1 MIGVFGGSF
10 DPIHFGHI
18 NPLVDLSKQFNL
30 SEIKL
35 IPTYRS
41 AVGKTFHAD
50 FKHRLNMVSIIASSE
65 TNNFRV
71 EDLEI
76 RKNVDAVKYLADA
89 CQKIDAHL
97 IHISTDFIFDGKNGP
112 YREEDDRAIRVR
124 WFKYQGPGNIMFTP
138 DWSSW
143 KEESIGWIEAS
154 SWMESEFAYGEQKT
168 EAVFSAP
175 GEYVVQ
181 VQAYNDVGRSAYET
195 QDFEFWCCWTNAF
208 VLINVRD

>member
-18 NPLVDLSKQFNL
+18 NPLSDLSKQFNL

-76 RKNVDAVKYLADA
+76 RKKG
-89 CQKIDAHL
+89 
-97 IHISTDFIFDGKNGP
+97 ISYT
-112 YREEDDRAIRVR
+112 
-124 WFKYQGPGNIMFTP
+124 
-138 DWSSW
+138 
-143 KEESIGWIEAS
+143 
-154 SWMESEFAYGEQKT
+154 
-168 EAVFSAP
+168 
-175 GEYVVQ
+175 
-181 VQAYNDVGRSAYET
+181 YET
-195 QDFEFWCCWTNAF
+195 IKILKKVDETIVGIINKIEKGLSIPPVKNNK
-208 VLINVRD
+208 VLN